1 MIKHDQPILP
11 MTGIVLAGGKSSRMG
26 HNKALMEWQG
36 QTLIERTLQV
46 LRSVFSEVLISAN
59 DPVLYESLGE
69 RIIPDRYLNRGPI
82 GGLYSSLQE
91 AQFEYAFF
99 VACDMPFLSADIIR
113 FLANFTGCN
122 SDRQSSKESESP
134 VVVPD
139 VDRLHPLH
147 AFYPKGCLPLIEK
160 KLKANRLKLL
170 ELYGEYPVLTIRKEE
185 FQVFPQIERYFYNV
199 NTPEEWKQIQR
210 FR

>member
-91 AQFEYAFF
+91 ARFEHAFF
-99 VACDMPFLSADIIR
+99 VACDMPFLSADVIR
-113 FLANFTGCN
+113 FLANFTGC
-122 SDRQSSKESESP
+122 ESP
-134 VVVPD
+134 IVVPD
-139 VDRLHPLH
+139 VDGLHPLH

-160 KLKANRLKLL
+160 KLETNRLKLL
-170 ELYGEYPVLTIRKEE
+170 ELYSDYPVRTIRKEE
-185 FQVFPQIERYFYNV
+185 FQRFSNIERYFYNV
-199 NTPEEWKQIQR
+199 NTPEEWKKIQR
-210 FR
+210 LQ